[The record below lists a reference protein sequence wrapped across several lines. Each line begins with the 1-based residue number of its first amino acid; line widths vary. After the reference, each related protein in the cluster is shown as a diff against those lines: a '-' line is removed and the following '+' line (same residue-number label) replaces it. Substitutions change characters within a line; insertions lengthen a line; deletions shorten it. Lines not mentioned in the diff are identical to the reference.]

1 MDCFNN
7 VFFFG
12 HLKEMFRN
20 SFFQRTNKSHLGL
33 ESHEDE
39 KIGFKMKY
47 LTPLGC
53 FQTART
59 THFKIGPGY

>member
-1 MDCFNN
+1 
-7 VFFFG
+7 
-12 HLKEMFRN
+12 MFRN

-53 FQTART
+53 LQTART